1 MKFCQK
7 IYFCRRE
14 VKIGK
19 NLSFWLVKLYKLRK
33 LKEENGSLQKAQ
45 NKTAMSYDD
54 IKSAINEVNN
64 SKLDNREKLQRLLEI
79 QQRAVFTQKSIIEL
93 KKELASL
100 SKSVNNI
107 QELES

>member
-1 MKFCQK
+1 M
-7 IYFCRRE
+7 
-14 VKIGK
+14 
-19 NLSFWLVKLYKLRK
+19 
-33 LKEENGSLQKAQ
+33 KEENESLQKAQ

-54 IKSAINEVNN
+54 IKAAIHGVNN

-79 QQRAVFTQKSIIEL
+79 QKRAAFTQKSIIEL
-93 KKELASL
+93 KKELESL

>member
-1 MKFCQK
+1 
-7 IYFCRRE
+7 
-14 VKIGK
+14 
-19 NLSFWLVKLYKLRK
+19 
-33 LKEENGSLQKAQ
+33 
-45 NKTAMSYDD
+45 MSYDD

-64 SKLDNREKLQRLLEI
+64 SKLDNKEKLQRLLEI